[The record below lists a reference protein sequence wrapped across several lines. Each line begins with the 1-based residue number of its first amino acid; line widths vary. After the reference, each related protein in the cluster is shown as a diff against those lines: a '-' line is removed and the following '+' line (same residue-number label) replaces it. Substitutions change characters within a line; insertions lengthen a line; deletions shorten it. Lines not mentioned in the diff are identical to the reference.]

1 MIIWIDGPYGVGKTT
16 IIAELQKQ
24 FTDNDAEFLLSDYFY
39 RQSLKQL
46 IEESKASKS
55 FPHFGGTMPQNNMRF
70 LQDFRN
76 LIEYK
81 EKNTKKK
88 LIIDMALTMKEC
100 KENLF
105 DSLKNEGINIIHIIF
120 SAEEETIKSRII
132 NDETREQKTAFL
144 DNLAKNIIFLNENFT
159 DAIKVSADNRTV
171 SNITN
176 EVIGIIQSI

>member
-16 IIAELQKQ
+16 IITELQKQ

-76 LIEYK
+76 LIEEK

-105 DSLKNEGINIIHIIF
+105 DSLKNEGINIIHIIL

-144 DNLAKNIIFLNENFT
+144 DNLAKNISFLDENFT
-159 DAIKVSADNRTV
+159 DAIKVSTDNRTV

-176 EVIGIIQSI
+176 EVIRIIQSI